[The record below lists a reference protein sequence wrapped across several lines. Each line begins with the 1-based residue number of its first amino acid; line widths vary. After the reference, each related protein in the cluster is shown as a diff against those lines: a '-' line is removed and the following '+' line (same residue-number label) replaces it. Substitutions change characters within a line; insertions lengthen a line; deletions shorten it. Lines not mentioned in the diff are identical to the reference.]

1 MIANPCAQASTQC
14 PNTKI
19 VLSGYSQGG
28 QLVHNAANLL
38 ASSQAVVNKVAAGES

>member
-1 MIANPCAQASTQC
+1 
-14 PNTKI
+14 

-38 ASSQAVVNKVAAGES
+38 KSNQAVVNKVAAGESLHHLPALAFLGR